1 MENYFSKKII
11 IAFIFIA
18 IVMAVLTPLW
28 INQSAQSIICGV
40 FLIILPLT
48 LIICYTIVI
57 CKKMK
62 NDAESEKQ
70 TTASTQKEKWEKF
83 QYDLYREVNEKRF
96 SYEKEKNDEQ
106 FKFEKEK
113 FEHEKEKW
121 LGDKI
126 ISSTKEISEIQKKIE
141 ALQEECKSL
150 IQVEIKNS
158 ENKKSKKT

>member
-1 MENYFSKKII
+1 MENYFNKKII
-11 IAFIFIA
+11 VAFIFIT
-18 IVMAVLTPLW
+18 IVMVVLTPLW
-28 INQSAQSIICGV
+28 INQLICGI
-40 FLIILPLT
+40 FFIILPLT

-62 NDAESEKQ
+62 IDAKAKKRDDMFKQ
-70 TTASTQKEKWEKF
+70 KLDWEKF

-96 SYEKEKNDEQ
+96 NCEKEKNDEQ

-126 ISSTKEISEIQKKIE
+126 ISSTKEIGEIQKKIE
-141 ALQEECKSL
+141 VLQEECKSL